1 MQAFTTLFAGGI
13 YHREWRPL
21 GWPDAGFVYFDSA
34 FVIKHETSE
43 SVACNQRISLEA
55 SETAISFTNDL
66 ADSGSK
72 IGSISWQSLKIPG
85 NRAGQTTINRFSS

>member
-1 MQAFTTLFAGGI
+1 MQAFTAFFAGGI

-21 GWPDAGFVYFDSA
+21 GCPDAGFVYFNSA

-43 SVACNQRISLEA
+43 SVSEIGSFKTGNQLYSRS
-55 SETAISFTNDL
+55 

-72 IGSISWQSLKIPG
+72 IGSISWQSLRIPG